1 MIQHN
6 FFSKTHVKGNNGC
19 FSDVNFRGSH
29 YANPGT
35 NISDLCI
42 SK

>member
-1 MIQHN
+1 MATCN
-6 FFSKTHVKGNNGC
+6 SEC

>member
-1 MIQHN
+1 MATCYN
-6 FFSKTHVKGNNGC
+6 EC

-35 NISDLCI
+35 NISDVLVNKDKCTCN
-42 SK
+42 